1 MKMKMMK
8 KMMMMNQLIKCWIFH
23 TSTILNKALNE
34 EREKKREKREEEN
47 ENSFSLA
54 LIYL

>member
-1 MKMKMMK
+1 
-8 KMMMMNQLIKCWIFH
+8 MNQLIKCWIFH

-34 EREKKREKREEEN
+34 EKKKREEREEEN

>member
-1 MKMKMMK
+1 
-8 KMMMMNQLIKCWIFH
+8 MNQLIKCWIFH